1 MASYDEDAVKADGT
15 QGAWSLE
22 AGDYYFAI
30 GNGAHEALNNVL
42 ANKNGNED
50 GLVKIAETD
59 EINADNAIKWNLA
72 DTDIETYSAGVENQ
86 LQDMDINN
94 LIEDTVEYTTRSDW
108 SKGWEPIESLT
119 PTEAM
124 MVGLTD
130 QLYELTENEGD
141 GSGITWG
148 ADNGMK
154 LIDMMQFD
162 ENGNYAGALDFDD
175 PMWDRLLDQMSF
187 EDMSLLVN
195 LGGWQTAQID

>member
-1 MASYDEDAVKADGT
+1 MQS
-15 QGAWSLE
+15 
-22 AGDYYFAI
+22 
-30 GNGAHEALNNVL
+30 NGILL
-42 ANKNGNED
+42 IQI
-50 GLVKIAETD
+50 LRPIPP
-59 EINADNAIKWNLA
+59 
-72 DTDIETYSAGVENQ
+72 GVENQ

-162 ENGNYAGALDFDD
+162 ENGNYAGALDFVI
-175 PMWDRLLDQMSF
+175 RCGI
-187 EDMSLLVN
+187 SL
-195 LGGWQTAQID
+195 